1 MAICQ
6 YTKRDRYFHEHLL
19 HLFYYPG
26 KFGIYTRFFSRGWSL
41 TTRKTSQPTRP
52 KALPQYMQNTVRL
65 CQVVDWKR
73 DQLTHRQNM
82 DTENKIRWT
91 DTQTRR
97 HPRKKYKVCTCTT
110 FACDRCKK
118 EFGPHPHDLLTQRPG
133 VGQPERRTTWQDWA
147 TTILDYHPL
156 RGGETCHFCNRSQ
169 SGSSEL
175 LRPQTSEEPRGKKEQ
190 RTGDTEGGD
199 CVVESGK
206 CFTAME

>member
-1 MAICQ
+1 
-6 YTKRDRYFHEHLL
+6 
-19 HLFYYPG
+19 
-26 KFGIYTRFFSRGWSL
+26 
-41 TTRKTSQPTRP
+41 
-52 KALPQYMQNTVRL
+52 MQNTVRL
-65 CQVVDWKR
+65 CQTIDWKR
-73 DQLTHRQNM
+73 DRLTQIHRDMN
-82 DTENKIRWT
+82 TEKQKIRWT
-91 DTQTRR
+91 DTQTHR
-97 HPRKKYKVCTCTT
+97 HPRTKIQSLYVCV

-118 EFGPHPHDLLTQRPG
+118 EFGPHPHDQLTQRPG
-133 VGQPERRTTWQDWA
+133 VGQPGRRTTWQDWA

-175 LRPQTSEEPRGKKEQ
+175 LRPQTSEEPRRKKEQ